1 MGSWALVAVTV
12 ALVLWVRGLL
22 LLASLPRHKRPDVPW
37 GMVHPRAE
45 AHHHFI
51 VMSPDSLTDE
61 GRRKLLSA
69 TRSFGL
75 CACVVIGSLAINMA
89 TSHAF

>member
-1 MGSWALVAVTV
+1 
-12 ALVLWVRGLL
+12 
-22 LLASLPRHKRPDVPW
+22 
-37 GMVHPRAE
+37 MVHPRAE

-51 VMSPDSLTDE
+51 VMNPDSLTDE
-61 GRRKLLSA
+61 GKRKLLSA

-75 CACVVIGSLAINMA
+75 CACVVVGSLAINMA